1 MKNNKCVHNIK
12 EVTDF
17 QSECQSGTWHQF
29 SIQAAWAVYPTPH
42 VLSPSDSLR
51 IGFCGTNEDFQNT
64 AQFQNPV
71 SALFLLLPNL
81 SSDFV

>member
-1 MKNNKCVHNIK
+1 MCVRNIK

-17 QSECQSGTWHQF
+17 QSECQAGTWHQF

-64 AQFQNPV
+64 AQFQNPE

-81 SSDFV
+81 SRDFV